1 MTPCHVDCELRW
13 LTIDSEA
20 RTDQCAKHTMDYK
33 TAVVRASITRHFEGK
48 DFVRFF
54 DLSNLVPEI
63 SAEDLQTTILDAAC
77 RAYTLVTNAKS
88 NEHDQIRGLTK
99 TCAPWVWSATLSP

>member
-1 MTPCHVDCELRW
+1 MTPLHVDCELRW

-20 RTDQCAKHTMDYK
+20 RTDERAKHPMDYK
-33 TAVVRASITRHFEGK
+33 TAVVRASITRHFGGK

-54 DLSNLVPEI
+54 D
-63 SAEDLQTTILDAAC
+63 AEDLQTTILDAAC

-99 TCAPWVWSATLSP
+99 TCAPWVWSATLAP

>member
-63 SAEDLQTTILDAAC
+63 SAEDLQTTILDP
-77 RAYTLVTNAKS
+77 RTY
-88 NEHDQIRGLTK
+88 
-99 TCAPWVWSATLSP
+99 